1 MCARRPAV
9 KAGAVDIHDLADLR
23 TLSRKG
29 RGGFFCR
36 VFSTRTHERDDG
48 RPVIGYIKAREI
60 FEPGEAALFNLAII
74 GLGAWGRRLV
84 NSVQDNSAAVAFRR
98 AVTRTPAKVAE
109 FTAGHGIELGDDYRA
124 ILDDGA
130 IDGVVV
136 CSPAPVHVEQTL
148 AAIEAGK
155 HVLVIKPLAVRR
167 ADAEAIYRAADA
179 KSVLVGLGYER
190 CFLPAADELRRRVRA
205 GALGDIVHAEGNY
218 CVGRYH
224 KMTRDNWKS
233 DAAMVPP
240 GAFADHMLY
249 MMIELIGPVEALTA
263 SGAHMA
269 TDLEVCDTSS
279 VTLRFAGGISG
290 HLSAIGV
297 TQDFARLHFFGTR
310 GWAEIRGAS
319 RFEFAPLEGEREVID
334 FPAFDTLKCQLESFA
349 AAARG
354 GAEFRVSPQAAID
367 GVAAVEA
374 MARSA
379 ESGAPVRL

>member
-1 MCARRPAV
+1 M
-9 KAGAVDIHDLADLR
+9 
-23 TLSRKG
+23 
-29 RGGFFCR
+29 
-36 VFSTRTHERDDG
+36 
-48 RPVIGYIKAREI
+48 
-60 FEPGEAALFNLAII
+60 FNLAII
-74 GLGAWGRRLV
+74 GLGAWGKRLV
-84 NSVQDNSAAVAFRR
+84 DSVQENSDSVGFKT

-109 FTAGHGIELGDDYRA
+109 FAAGHGIELGDDYQA
-124 ILDDGA
+124 ILDDAA

-136 CSPAPVHVEQTL
+136 CSPALVHVEQTL
-148 AAIEAGK
+148 AAIGAGK

-167 ADAEAIYRAADA
+167 ADAEAIYRAAEN
-179 KSVLVGLGYER
+179 KGVFVGLGYER

-224 KMTRDNWKS
+224 DMARDNWKT
-233 DAAMVPP
+233 DAAVVPP

-263 SGAHMA
+263 SGSHMA
-269 TDLEVCDTSS
+269 TDLDVCDTSS
-279 VTLRFAGGISG
+279 VTLRFAGGVSA

-297 TQDFARLHFFGTR
+297 TSAFARLHFFGTK

-319 RFEFAPLEGEREVID
+319 RFEFAPLEGEREVIE

-349 AAARG
+349 AAALG
-354 GAEFRVSPQAAID
+354 GIAFRVSTQNAID